1 MLFASST
8 GEINCNTMDIV
19 TDIIVILVCL
29 NICLVNEYVF
39 HNKYDTQSIWIII
52 AVITTYLLFIYV

>member
-8 GEINCNTMDIV
+8 GELNRDTMDIV

-39 HNKYDTQSIWIII
+39 HNKYDTQ
-52 AVITTYLLFIYV
+52 AFGLLLP

>member
-1 MLFASST
+1 MLFT
-8 GEINCNTMDIV
+8 LYGGVNRTTMNTI

-39 HNKYDTQSIWIII
+39 HNKYDSQSIWIII
-52 AVITTYLLFIYV
+52 AVIAAYLLFIYV

>member
-8 GEINCNTMDIV
+8 GEVNRIIMNTIA
-19 TDIIVILVCL
+19 DIIVILVCL

-39 HNKYDTQSIWIII
+39 DNKYDAQSIWIII
-52 AVITTYLLFIYV
+52 AVIAAYLLFIYV

>member
-8 GEINCNTMDIV
+8 GELNRDTMNIV

-39 HNKYDTQSIWIII
+39 HNKYDTQSI
-52 AVITTYLLFIYV
+52 

>member
-8 GEINCNTMDIV
+8 GELNRDTMNIV

-39 HNKYDTQSIWIII
+39 HNKYATQSIWIII
-52 AVITTYLLFIYV
+52 AVIAAYLLFIYV

>member
-1 MLFASST
+1 MLFPSST
-8 GEINCNTMDIV
+8 GELNRDTMDIV

-39 HNKYDTQSIWIII
+39 DNKYDAQSIWIII
-52 AVITTYLLFIYV
+52 AVIAAYLLFIYV